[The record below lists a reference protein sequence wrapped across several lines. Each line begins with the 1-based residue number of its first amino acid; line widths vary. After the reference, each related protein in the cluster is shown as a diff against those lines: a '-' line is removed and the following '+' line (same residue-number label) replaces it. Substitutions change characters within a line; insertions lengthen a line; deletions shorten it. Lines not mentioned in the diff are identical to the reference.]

1 METHKNKEV
10 GNLQYIWKSYQVLV
24 DLIFNLE
31 YLIPSPD
38 HIQKAH
44 YRKQENNQMA
54 CTLTEK
60 IFSFLNLTWAS
71 ALSSSNFSI
80 FS

>member
-10 GNLQYIWKSYQVLV
+10 GNLQYIWKAYQVLV

-31 YLIPSPD
+31 YLISSPA

-60 IFSFLNLTWAS
+60 IFSFLNLTW
-71 ALSSSNFSI
+71 
-80 FS
+80 

>member
-10 GNLQYIWKSYQVLV
+10 GNLQYIWKSYQVL

-31 YLIPSPD
+31 YLISSPAD
-38 HIQKAH
+38 IQKAH

-60 IFSFLNLTWAS
+60 IFSFLNLAWAS